1 LPFPPK
7 NQLSTLRPD
16 GRGFWSLVGG
26 AEGFYHEAY
35 LITEDTLRGVKRK
48 LDAKKNTALLGSAF
62 LVLLGVSYAEN
73 LFFFSILGNVLNNV
87 AIAVGMLFLHNVL
100 VVSLILL
107 GMTFYVSLVVHGF
120 FKNDK
125 HADVV
130 ISHPR
135 SFALIFSLLV
145 VFLSILRG
153 ATLINGGIT
162 VELLPLILLIST
174 PIGIV
179 EGYGIYLT
187 IKKTLGRTM
196 NMKGLASIYA
206 VFLVASVM
214 EVAFINGLILF
225 AV

>member
-1 LPFPPK
+1 MIK
-7 NQLSTLRPD
+7 ITSSTNSE
-16 GRGFWSLVGG
+16 FKK
-26 AEGFYHEAY
+26 AY
-35 LITEDTLRGVKRK
+35 VNTIERETNIN
-48 LDAKKNTALLGSAF
+48 AKKNT
-62 LVLLGVSYAEN
+62 VLLGLAFTVLLGLSYAEN
-73 LFFFSILGNVLNNV
+73 LFFFSILGNVLSNIV
-87 AIAVGMLFLHNVL
+87 LSVGMLFLHNVL

-107 GMTFYVSLVVHGF
+107 GMTFYVNLVIHGF
-120 FKNDK
+120 FKKDK

-135 SFALIFSLLV
+135 GFALIFSLII

-153 ATLINGGIT
+153 ATLINGGII

-187 IKKTLGRTM
+187 IKKTLGRSMTM
-196 NMKGLASIYA
+196 KALASVYT

-214 EVAFINGLILF
+214 EVAFINGLVFF
-225 AV
+225 AL